1 MTISWLR
8 ITKQLWQIHALS
20 RLGEYDTTE
29 EISTAISNIGY
40 TRGRAN
46 MADALRVLRTEMF
59 NGRNGDRPD
68 AKNVAY
74 LLTDGGIEI
83 NRDITL
89 SEADLIIDAGVRLV
103 DWEVHV

>member
-1 MTISWLR
+1 M
-8 ITKQLWQIHALS
+8 S

-103 DWEVHV
+103 EWEVHV